1 MEHRRARHSAHST
14 ATDLA
19 NTHWDAPASR
29 SPLPGGWFT
38 NGGVLRSKSGD
49 ELVPCGTLAMKPVTE
64 ELIRQ
69 MVGAIVA
76 EAQPER
82 VILFGSQ
89 ARGDAGEASDVDF
102 IVVDS
107 APFNERRSRRLFCVR
122 LYEALAKFRVPTDIL
137 VYSRHEFDYWSDSL
151 NHVVGRAVA
160 EGRVLYERP

>member
-1 MEHRRARHSAHST
+1 
-14 ATDLA
+14 
-19 NTHWDAPASR
+19 
-29 SPLPGGWFT
+29 
-38 NGGVLRSKSGD
+38 
-49 ELVPCGTLAMKPVTE
+49 MKPVTE
-64 ELIRQ
+64 DMIRQ

-107 APFNERRSRRLFCVR
+107 TPFNERRSRRLFCVR

-137 VYSRHEFDYWSDSL
+137 VYSRYEFDYWSDSL

>member
-1 MEHRRARHSAHST
+1 
-14 ATDLA
+14 
-19 NTHWDAPASR
+19 
-29 SPLPGGWFT
+29 
-38 NGGVLRSKSGD
+38 
-49 ELVPCGTLAMKPVTE
+49 MKPVTE

-122 LYEALAKFRVPTDIL
+122 L
-137 VYSRHEFDYWSDSL
+137 
-151 NHVVGRAVA
+151 
-160 EGRVLYERP
+160 